1 MNKSEQ
7 STKSGAAGSQVVKAI
22 EPLIGSI
29 SPEPHISLTRVNKD
43 FVSNRGRTV
52 ALSDVNLTVGRGSF
66 VSLCGPSGCG
76 KSTILSLVGGLTE
89 PTSGDVTI
97 DGRRVVGPP
106 QTIGTVFQDANLLP
120 WRTVLSN
127 IMYPIELRGGSQKE
141 YRPQA
146 EALLD
151 LVNLRRFANH
161 YPHEL
166 SGGMRQRVAI
176 CRALIVNPDI
186 LLMDE
191 PFSALDALTRDE
203 MSVELHRLWSKY
215 EKTVLFVTHSI
226 REAVYLS
233 DRVVVMGIAPGRIY
247 REFSIDL
254 GHPREAAIET
264 LPRFNELIH
273 EVREAIAEGHAGV
286 DVDMPPGALSK
297 HGR

>member
-1 MNKSEQ
+1 VR
-7 STKSGAAGSQVVKAI
+7 GAVSLQAAKANDHM
-22 EPLIGSI
+22 IGHV
-29 SPEPHISLTRVNKD
+29 SPDRHISLSGVNKD

-52 ALSDVNLTVGRGSF
+52 ALSDINLTVPRGSF

-97 DGRRVVGPP
+97 DERRVVGPP
-106 QTIGTVFQDANLLP
+106 PTIGTVFQDANLLP

-127 IMYPIELRGGSQKE
+127 IMYPIELRGGSLKE
-141 YRPQA
+141 YKPKA

-151 LVNLRRFANH
+151 LVNLRRFENH

-203 MSVELHRLWSKY
+203 MNVELHRIWSKY

-247 REFSIDL
+247 REISIDL
-254 GHPREAAIET
+254 AHPRETTVET

-273 EVREAIAEGHAGV
+273 EVRKAITEGHAGI
-286 DVDMPPGALSK
+286 DVEGQSGVLSK
-297 HGR
+297 HDG